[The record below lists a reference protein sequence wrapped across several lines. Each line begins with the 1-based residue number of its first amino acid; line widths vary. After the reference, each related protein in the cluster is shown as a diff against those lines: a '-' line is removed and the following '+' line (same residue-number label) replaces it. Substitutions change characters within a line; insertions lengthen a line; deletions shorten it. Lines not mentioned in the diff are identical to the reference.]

1 MAAEEEDFGGLASS
15 GGEESEACSA
25 AAGDRSESPELFCIG
40 CDGSSKS
47 MCPIGARKKE
57 KRRVEW
63 AKTTMRRVRAGGRKK
78 AAKRRCGVTA

>member
-1 MAAEEEDFGGLASS
+1 MAAAEEDFGGLASS

-25 AAGDRSESPELFCIG
+25 AAGDESPELLCIG
-40 CDGSSKS
+40 CDGSSKP

-63 AKTTMRRVRAGGRKK
+63 AKTTMRRVRVGGRKK
-78 AAKRRCGVTA
+78 AVKRRCGVTA